1 MKVFFRALLVC
12 LALSSAV
19 PARATTYA
27 PVTFDELINTADVI
41 FIGEVTDV
49 RPYPIETRDGTVI
62 NTRVIFRVQDPLWGT
77 TSAVEA
83 FDFFGGEF
91 GGVGM
96 GVADMPTFKSGER
109 VVMFAHRAH
118 SINPIVGFSQGVMQV
133 GADVSGVDRVWTAEG
148 MPLTRTDAIGSP
160 ITVTP
165 MLPMRLTDFRD
176 RIATALEGRRR

>member
-1 MKVFFRALLVC
+1 MNVSLRAVLVC

-19 PARATTYA
+19 PALATTYA
-27 PVTFDELINTADVI
+27 PVTFDELVNTADVI

-49 RPYPIETRDGTVI
+49 RPYTLETRDGTII
-62 NTRVIFRVQDPLWGT
+62 NTRVVFRVEDPLWGT
-77 TSAVEA
+77 SSAVEA
-83 FDFFGGEF
+83 FDFFGGEY
-91 GGVGM
+91 GGLGM
-96 GVADMPTFKSGER
+96 GIAEMPTFKSGQR
-109 VVMFAHRAH
+109 VVMFAHRAQ

-133 GADVSGVDRVWTAEG
+133 GADVSGTDRVWTAEG

-165 MLPMRLTDFRD
+165 MLPMRLRDFRT